1 MKDGGISSATQR
13 SGRHSE
19 HAGIPK
25 IHRLARPTSRPAG
38 GNVPL
43 ISGPTVDE
51 RLETLYDL
59 VAEDEDARSCRD
71 LDDSACRWVPRNF
84 FVYLASN
91 TLTKLGDALA
101 SPKTVLAWV
110 MATVGAPTA
119 MVALLVPIRESGSML
134 PQLVL
139 GGWVRQR
146 PLRKPIWMLGSLL
159 QAAAV
164 MGCAASAAWL
174 TGVVAGAAILGCVV
188 IFSLARSLN
197 SLASK
202 DIIGKTIPKGR
213 RGRLNGWASGVSG
226 LFTLGVGIWFAV
238 RQRGEDRPLF
248 YAALLAGA
256 ALLWVLATLVFS
268 ALQERAGETEG
279 GANGWREAWSRLD
292 LLRTDRA
299 FRRFVV
305 TRALLLCSALTAPF
319 YVVLAREN
327 GGGGASLLGTFLV
340 AGGLASS
347 LAAPVWG
354 SAADRSSRLVMMY
367 AALMT
372 AGLGI
377 AMFLL
382 IRSQPELSKASWL
395 FPSFFFGLGVA
406 HAGVRAGRKTYLV
419 DLAGGVKRTDY
430 VALSNTLIG
439 MVLLIVGALTSLASF
454 LEPEELIL
462 GLSLLGLCGAGMA
475 LTLPEVE

>member
-1 MKDGGISSATQR
+1 LSLISSR
-13 SGRHSE
+13 S
-19 HAGIPK
+19 ID
-25 IHRLARPTSRPAG
+25 AR
-38 GNVPL
+38 V
-43 ISGPTVDE
+43 
-51 RLETLYDL
+51 ETLYDL
-59 VAEDEDARSCRD
+59 VAEDEDARTCRD

-110 MATVGAPTA
+110 MSTVGAPAA
-119 MVALLVPIRESGSML
+119 MVAMLVPIRESGSML
-134 PQLVL
+134 PQLIL
-139 GGWVRQR
+139 GGWVRLR
-146 PLRKPIWMLGSLL
+146 SLRKPIWLLGSLL
-159 QAAAV
+159 QAVAV
-164 MGCAASAAWL
+164 LGCAASTAWL
-174 TGVVAGAAILGCVV
+174 TGVTAGAAILVCVV
-188 IFSLARSLN
+188 AFSLARSLN

-213 RGRLNGWASGVSG
+213 RGRLSGWAAGVSG
-226 LFTLGVGIWFAV
+226 LLTLGVGIWFAL
-238 RQRGEDRPLF
+238 RGRGEDSPLF
-248 YAALLAGA
+248 YATLLAGA
-256 ALLWVLATLVFS
+256 GLLWLLAALVFS
-268 ALQERAGETEG
+268 ALREYPGETEG

-292 LLRTDRA
+292 LLRTDRD
-299 FRRFVV
+299 FRRFVL
-305 TRALLLCSALTAPF
+305 TRGLLICSALAAPF
-319 YVVLAREN
+319 YVILAREH
-327 GGGGASLLGTFLV
+327 GSGGASLLGTFLV

-347 LAAPVWG
+347 LSAPAWG
-354 SAADRSSRLVMMY
+354 IAADRSSRWVMTV

-382 IRSQPELSKASWL
+382 IRWRPEVANANWL
-395 FPSFFFGLGVA
+395 FPAFFFGLGIA

-439 MVLLIVGALTSLASF
+439 LLLLIVGGLTSLVSF
-454 LEPEELIL
+454 LKPEELIL
-462 GLSLLGLCGAGMA
+462 GLSLMGFCGAGLA